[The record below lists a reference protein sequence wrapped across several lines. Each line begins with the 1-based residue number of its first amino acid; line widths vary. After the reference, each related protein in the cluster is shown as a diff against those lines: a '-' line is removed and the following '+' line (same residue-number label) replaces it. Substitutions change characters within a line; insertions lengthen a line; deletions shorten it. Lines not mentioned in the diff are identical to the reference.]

1 MLVLPWAMHGGI
13 DSISPGPCT
22 LTVAVEG
29 VANSRGVVG
38 VLVFSSAV
46 GWPERVSAALT
57 SEAVPA
63 QRGLTE
69 LVVRGLDKG
78 EYAVVVLHDEKQYLE
93 VNPAAARILGTDEEF
108 AKTTIFGGGKPGKFS
123 VYDGSG
129 VQIGHIGVEDATVS
143 WFKSLGIGGASKAAP
158 ITPAEGP
165 RALATMTQFS

>member
-78 EYAVVVLHDEKQYLE
+78 EYAVVVLHDENENMKLDRNRFHMPVEQWGMSDNPRQFLSAPSFSEASFRLE
-93 VNPAAARILGTDEEF
+93 GDKAGAGMVLMSLHHDRGAF
-108 AKTTIFGGGKPGKFS
+108 ADQ
-123 VYDGSG
+123 V
-129 VQIGHIGVEDATVS
+129 
-143 WFKSLGIGGASKAAP
+143 
-158 ITPAEGP
+158 
-165 RALATMTQFS
+165 

>member
-1 MLVLPWAMHGGI
+1 MRYEYGSQSRWFRPTEMTRVLLGVIARAMLVLPWPMHGSVG
-13 DSISPGPCT
+13 SISPGPCT
-22 LTVAVEG
+22 LTIAVEG

-78 EYAVVVLHDEKQYLE
+78 EYAVVVLHDENENQKLDRNRFHMPVEQWGMSNNPGHFLSAPSFSEASFRLE
-93 VNPAAARILGTDEEF
+93 GDKWIRVHLN
-108 AKTTIFGGGKPGKFS
+108 
-123 VYDGSG
+123 
-129 VQIGHIGVEDATVS
+129 
-143 WFKSLGIGGASKAAP
+143 
-158 ITPAEGP
+158 
-165 RALATMTQFS
+165 